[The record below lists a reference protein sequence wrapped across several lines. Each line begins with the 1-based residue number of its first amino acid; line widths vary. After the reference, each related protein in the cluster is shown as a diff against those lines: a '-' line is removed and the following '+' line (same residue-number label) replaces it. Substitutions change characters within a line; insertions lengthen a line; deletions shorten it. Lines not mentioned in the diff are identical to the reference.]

1 MRVQDGGVMTA
12 VLAGTE
18 GIVTSD
24 ERDNIKAPGWDGGIG
39 DATGGDGPASLF
51 GVPKGFRL
59 ASAGSPTRAGS
70 SNNASTSGN
79 PGLLSKLTGYSN
91 SAVNWQGVQE
101 RLSIGDTVGAFAH
114 VVDRGELADLARMM
128 EVVGPRP
135 YLLSA
140 SVRNR
145 VYDGIAT
152 MLVQDPTGPHTERC
166 LFWVLALLRGTPAT
180 AGAPGAGDVRG
191 SLGSSLGGMLP
202 GGGADNGANLAL
214 ALGGGAGLSSAN
226 ALCSTLAG
234 HTKRDL
240 KDALVKAG
248 QEKTKRG
255 LLAALLT
262 RYFA

>member
-1 MRVQDGGVMTA
+1 MDEKGETGGGMPDVSLVMKAPGKVRRACTWKHMCGCRPDPRPSLSLPLSLSLCVCTRMRVQDGGVMTA

-128 EVVGPRP
+128 EVRP
-135 YLLSA
+135 
-140 SVRNR
+140 
-145 VYDGIAT
+145 I
-152 MLVQDPTGPHTERC
+152 
-166 LFWVLALLRGTPAT
+166 
-180 AGAPGAGDVRG
+180 
-191 SLGSSLGGMLP
+191 
-202 GGGADNGANLAL
+202 
-214 ALGGGAGLSSAN
+214 
-226 ALCSTLAG
+226 
-234 HTKRDL
+234 
-240 KDALVKAG
+240 
-248 QEKTKRG
+248 
-255 LLAALLT
+255 
-262 RYFA
+262 

>member
-1 MRVQDGGVMTA
+1 MTA
-12 VLAGTE
+12 VLGGAE

-24 ERDNIKAPGWDGGIG
+24 ERDQIKAPGAGLDGIG
-39 DATGGDGPASLF
+39 DAPGGDGPASLF

-59 ASAGSPTRAGS
+59 ASAGAGSPTRG

-79 PGLLSKLTGYSN
+79 PGLLSKLAGHSH

-152 MLVQDPTGPHTERC
+152 MLMQDPAGQHTERC

-180 AGAPGAGDVRG
+180 AGAGADVRG
-191 SLGSSLGGMLP
+191 SLGGSM
-202 GGGADNGANLAL
+202 GAGNTGSMAL
-214 ALGGGAGLSSAN
+214 ALGGGAALSSTN

-240 KDALVKAG
+240 KEALVRAG
-248 QEKTKRG
+248 QERTKRG